1 MLIFINKIITNKMTR
16 LALIIIS
23 VFLFTCSKKEK
34 LDFPL
39 VEKGMI
45 DLRYWDFEKDSKLNL
60 DGEWLF
66 SYNNLVFF
74 PIDYKDLEIFKFV
87 NVPSSWTNYNLS
99 NQILPSFGYGTY
111 TIKVLLPAT
120 RNSLVLKIYD
130 LGTAYEI
137 YEGKTLIGSKGKV
150 GISPDTSQSLLVSDL
165 YEIDVSNDI
174 LYLTFH
180 ISNYSHSRA
189 GMWRSICIG
198 KRDYFLKEREII
210 IALDLFLIGFFFL
223 MSIYNLSLYFF
234 RPRDKTL
241 LYFSIFSIILSVR
254 IFITGEKFIYSI
266 FPDISFNLIITL
278 EYLTFISAPL
288 IFNLFFYHLFPE
300 STNKKI
306 NLLFNIIF
314 IIYGILII
322 LTPLHFYSSLVI
334 YMQINIILF
343 IFYIIAVT
351 IYAFLKKV
359 EGSLIFGFGSIF
371 ISGAI
376 IVDIFILRNIISVN
390 PLPSIGLIVFTFCI
404 AIILSKKFSMGF
416 ILAEDLA
423 KSLEISNKDLNN
435 LKLNLENEI
444 IDRTIELMQLNE
456 FSKKINSM
464 ESLSEI
470 ISEVE
475 KFLWDRFEISSFF
488 YMLYDNDSKELFTY
502 DYHFSV
508 DLDEIHINY
517 IKNLRIKNK
526 KNLLLELKNNKA
538 TFLYGSIPKELFAD
552 EINYSIINEIENK
565 IGTFIIFPLVIND
578 MLVGTL
584 NIASNFYS
592 NKLQDSQF
600 QSLSRFID
608 QFIGAVRV
616 STLTIKA
623 LTSQEKMAKIGG
635 IASEIIH
642 DLKNPLSAIKL
653 YAELSLSDNISY
665 EKRTE
670 YMNTISSEID
680 RLSNITQ
687 EILDFVKEKFTLEKE
702 RVDIKLFLESI
713 FKFLSPDLEHKEIIL
728 NMEINYTGIL
738 YIDRDRIKR
747 CILNL
752 IYNSID
758 SLDVVTDDRTKKII
772 LKAYEKDNSVYFEIE
787 DNGCGIPDDIQ
798 KYIFLN
804 FFSHGKNRG
813 TGIGLYLTKNIIKD
827 HNGEIEFKSNLN
839 KGTIFRFYLPL

>member
-1 MLIFINKIITNKMTR
+1 MLK
-16 LALIIIS
+16 LILILIS
-23 VFLFTCSKKEK
+23 VLLFTCNKKEK
-34 LDFPL
+34 LNLPL
-39 VEKGMI
+39 VEKGLI
-45 DLRYWDFEKDSKLNL
+45 DLSNWDFEKEAKLDL

-66 SYNNLVFF
+66 SYNNLVFY
-74 PIDYKDLEIFKFV
+74 PKDNKDLEKFNFV
-87 NVPSSWTNYNLS
+87 NVPSSWTNYTLS
-99 NQILPSFGYGTY
+99 NNKLPSFGYGTY
-111 TIKVLLPAT
+111 SVKIMLPRT
-120 RNSLVLKIYD
+120 RSSLVLKIYD

-137 YEGKTLIGSKGKV
+137 YENKNLIGSKGKV
-150 GISPDTSQSLLVSDL
+150 GTSSDTSQSLLVSDL
-165 YEIDVSNDI
+165 YEIDASNDI

-189 GMWRSICIG
+189 GMWRSLSIG
-198 KRDYFLKEREII
+198 KRNYFLKEREII

-234 RPRDKTL
+234 RPKDKTL

-266 FPDISFNLIITL
+266 FPDLSFNLIITL
-278 EYLTFISAPL
+278 EYLTFITAPF

-306 NLLFNIIF
+306 NLLFKFIF
-314 IIYGILII
+314 FLYGILII

-334 YMQINIILF
+334 YMQVSIILF
-343 IFYIIAVT
+343 IIYIIAVT
-351 IYAFLKKV
+351 INAFLKKAD
-359 EGSLIFGFGSIF
+359 GSLIFGFGSVF

-376 IVDIFILRNIISVN
+376 ILDIFVLRNIISVN
-390 PLPSIGLIVFTFCI
+390 PLSPIGFVVFTFCI

-435 LKLNLENEI
+435 LKLNLESEV
-444 IDRTIELMQLNE
+444 IDRTIELLQLNE

-488 YMLYDNDSKELFTY
+488 YMLYDHESKELFTY
-502 DYHFSV
+502 DYHFSLE
-508 DLDEIHINY
+508 LDEIYINL
-517 IKNLRIKNK
+517 IKNLRIINK
-526 KNLLLELKNNKA
+526 KNLLLELKNNKNP
-538 TFLYGSIPKELFAD
+538 FLYSSIPKELFAD
-552 EINYSIINEIENK
+552 EINYTLINEIENK
-565 IGTFIIFPLVIND
+565 IGTFTIFPLVIND
-578 MLVGTL
+578 TLVGTL
-584 NIASNFYS
+584 NIASNIYS
-592 NKLQDSQF
+592 SNLQDRQF
-600 QSLSRFID
+600 QSLIRFID
-608 QFIGAVRV
+608 QFIGAVKV
-616 STLTIKA
+616 STLTNKA
-623 LTSQEKMAKIGG
+623 LTVQEKMAKIGG
-635 IASEIIH
+635 VASEIIH

-665 EKRTE
+665 EKRSE

-687 EILDFVKEKFTLEKE
+687 EILDFVKDKFTIEKE
-702 RVDIKLFLESI
+702 QVDLKPFLESI
-713 FKFLSPDLEHKEIIL
+713 YKFLSPDLEHKEISL

-758 SLDVVTDDRTKKII
+758 SLDVVTDNRIKNIN
-772 LKAYEKDNSVYFEIE
+772 LKVYEKDNSIFFEIE

-827 HNGEIEFKSNLN
+827 HNGEIEFKSYLN
-839 KGTIFRFYLPL
+839 IGTMFRFYLPL